1 MTGIILMVIGA
12 ILLIIGLVVFN
23 TSKAN
28 GTELVSTPTLVRD
41 EALQVSDTVVIEKE
55 VLRAVE
61 KTAAKVEVKTNVDTD
76 LNNVIAMA
84 IADGV
89 ITKNEREAIR
99 KITNEK
105 SLDYDLI
112 IHSAE
117 EKLKNDGI
125 KAETEVIDQDKKK
138 GNDFEKYVV
147 EKFNKKYFKL
157 KDWAGDKYVNGTYAE
172 TTLHP
177 DLVLEF
183 KLKGET
189 RTIAVECKWRKNLYN
204 NGVEFANTDQLV
216 RYRKFAKQQNIAV
229 FVAVGVGGEASSP
242 KYVSI
247 IPLSEIDNT
256 FLSLEM
262 LKKYNHNI
270 EKGFYYDM
278 ESGKLN

>member
-1 MTGIILMVIGA
+1 MVIGA
-12 ILLIIGLVVFN
+12 ILLVIGIVVFN

-28 GTELVSTPTLVRD
+28 GEELLTTSTLPKSEVS
-41 EALQVSDTVVIEKE
+41 QVSDTVMIETE
-55 VLRAVE
+55 VENSVANTD
-61 KTAAKVEVKTNVDTD
+61 KKANVDNE
-76 LNNVIAMA
+76 LNNVISMA

-99 KITNEK
+99 KMANEK

-112 IHSAE
+112 IQSAE

-125 KAETEVIDQDKKK
+125 KAETEVIDQEKKK

-157 KDWAGDKYVNGTYAE
+157 KEWAGDKYVNGTYAQ
-172 TTLHP
+172 TTMHP

-189 RTIAVECKWRKNLYN
+189 KTFAVECKWRKNLYN
-204 NGVEFANTDQLV
+204 NGVEFANTDQLA

-229 FVAVGVGGEASSP
+229 WVAVGVGGEASNP

-256 FLSLEM
+256 FLSLEL

-270 EKGFYYDM
+270 EKGLFYDM

>member
-1 MTGIILMVIGA
+1 MVIGA
-12 ILLIIGLVVFN
+12 ILLIIGIVVFN

-28 GTELVSTPTLVRD
+28 GAELLTTSTLD
-41 EALQVSDTVVIEKE
+41 KSEAIQVSDTVMIKTEVENPGSNKGEK
-55 VLRAVE
+55 A
-61 KTAAKVEVKTNVDTD
+61 NVDTD

-89 ITKNEREAIR
+89 LTKNERETIR
-99 KITNEK
+99 KMANEK
-105 SLDYDLI
+105 SLDYEMI
-112 IHSAE
+112 IQDAE

-147 EKFNKKYFKL
+147 EKFSKKYFKL
-157 KDWAGDKYVNGTYAE
+157 KVWAGDKYVNGTYAE

-189 RTIAVECKWRKNLYN
+189 RTFAVECKWRKSLFNG
-204 NGVEFANTDQLV
+204 GVEFANNDQLA

-229 FVAVGVGGEASSP
+229 FVAVGVGGEASNP
-242 KYVSI
+242 KSVSI
-247 IPLSEIDNT
+247 VPLTEIETT
-256 FLSLEM
+256 FLSLEL

>member
-1 MTGIILMVIGA
+1 MVIGA
-12 ILLIIGLVVFN
+12 ILLIIGVVVFN
-23 TSKAN
+23 TSKEN
-28 GTELVSTPTLVRD
+28 GTEFVSTPTLVKN
-41 EALQVSDTVVIEKE
+41 EVSQVTDTVVVEKE
-55 VLRAVE
+55 VVREVE
-61 KTAAKVEVKTNVDTD
+61 KPIAKEEAKVKSTIDTD

-99 KITNEK
+99 KIANEK
-105 SLDYDLI
+105 SLDYDMI
-112 IHSAE
+112 IKGAE

-125 KAETEVIDQDKKK
+125 KAETEVIDEDKKK

-157 KDWAGDKYVNGTYAE
+157 KEWAGDKYVNGTYAE

-189 RTIAVECKWRKNLYN
+189 RTFAVECKWRKNLYN
-204 NGVEFANTDQLV
+204 NGVEFANSDQLA

-229 FVAVGVGGEASSP
+229 FIAVGVGGEASNP
-242 KYVSI
+242 KYVAI

-262 LKKYNHNI
+262 LKKYNHNS

-278 ESGKLN
+278 ESEKLE

>member
-1 MTGIILMVIGA
+1 MPSSILSLA
-12 ILLIIGLVVFN
+12 KSE
-23 TSKAN
+23 TQ
-28 GTELVSTPTLVRD
+28 
-41 EALQVSDTVVIEKE
+41 QVSDTVVIE
-55 VLRAVE
+55 
-61 KTAAKVEVKTNVDTD
+61 TKVENPVANKEEKANVDTD
-76 LNNVIAMA
+76 LNNVISMA
-84 IADGV
+84 IADGI

-99 KITNEK
+99 KMANEK
-105 SLDYDLI
+105 SLDYDMI
-112 IHSAE
+112 IKGAE

-157 KDWAGDKYVNGTYAE
+157 KEWAGDKYVNGTYAE

-189 RTIAVECKWRKNLYN
+189 RTFAVECKWRKNLYN
-204 NGVEFANTDQLV
+204 NGVEFANNDQLA

-229 FVAVGVGGEASSP
+229 WVAVGVGGEASNP
-242 KYVSI
+242 KSVSI
-247 IPLSEIDNT
+247 IPLSEIETT
-256 FLSLEM
+256 FLSLEL